1 MSHIK
6 RGVSA
11 ASGLFC
17 VFISVLGLF
26 CRLVENSVRC
36 LNATSDCGAEDT
48 RKLMSDFLSFA
59 FTIYKLGDERMA
71 GINPHNV
78 YNALTCISEGGETDN
93 LQASKELVQLFTC

>member
-1 MSHIK
+1 
-6 RGVSA
+6 
-11 ASGLFC
+11 
-17 VFISVLGLF
+17 
-26 CRLVENSVRC
+26 
-36 LNATSDCGAEDT
+36 
-48 RKLMSDFLSFA
+48 MSDFLSFA